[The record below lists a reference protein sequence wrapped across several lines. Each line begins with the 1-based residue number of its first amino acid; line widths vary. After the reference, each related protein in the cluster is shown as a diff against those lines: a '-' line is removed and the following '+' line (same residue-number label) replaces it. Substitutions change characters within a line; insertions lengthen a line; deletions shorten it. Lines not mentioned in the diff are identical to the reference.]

1 MKLIPVCTLLSLY
14 NRFEEE
20 LGCGQFGTVYKAL
33 WKFPVDLIPQESNS
47 SDTQTNEVKVANV
60 AVKVMDNQTTQED
73 RISFLQEAV
82 LLGQFT
88 DPNVVAI
95 FGIVTMTSR
104 VSLGVYHMYPL

>member
-1 MKLIPVCTLLSLY
+1 M
-14 NRFEEE
+14 
-20 LGCGQFGTVYKAL
+20 
-33 WKFPVDLIPQESNS
+33 DLIPQESYS

-60 AVKVMDNQTTQED
+60 AVKVMNNQTTQED

-82 LLGQFT
+82 LMGQFT

-104 VSLGVYHMYPL
+104 VSLGHLATSSIYMYPCTSCYIRNKRSKDHTPRAPEAF